1 MDTLF
6 SMKDIFEILKKSWL
20 WILSFAVSGLLIAA
34 SLAYVIMTPIFEMN
48 SQVIVS
54 QIGVDQSAISQNA
67 EVQANLQLVNT
78 YRVLITS
85 PRVLSEVANKM
96 DNVYSVS
103 DLTKK
108 ITVSTEQDSQV
119 INITAKDENPKVAAE
134 ISNQAAIAFKKITP
148 KVMQVDNVNVLSE
161 AKSTGETGPISPKPL
176 LIMALGLFGGA
187 LMGVVIAF
195 MRNLLSNKFK
205 EEKDLDILGVPLLG
219 SIGKL
224 PERNFG
230 ETKEG
235 RSRK

>member
-6 SMKDIFEILKKSWL
+6 SMKDIFEILRKSWL
-20 WILSFAVSGLLIAA
+20 WILSFAMSGLIIAA
-34 SLAYVIMTPIFEMN
+34 SLAYVIMTPVFEMN

-54 QIGVDQSAISQNA
+54 QIGVDQNAISQNA

-85 PRVLSEVANKM
+85 PRVLSEVSKKM
-96 DNVYSVS
+96 DNAYSVS
-103 DLTKK
+103 ELASKVS
-108 ITVSTEQDSQV
+108 VSTEQDSQV
-119 INITAKDENPKVAAE
+119 INITAKDEDPNIAAE

-161 AKSTGETGPISPKPL
+161 AKVTGENAPISPKPF

-187 LMGVVIAF
+187 LMGILIAF
-195 MRNLLSNKFK
+195 MRHLLSNKFK
-205 EEKDLDILGVPLLG
+205 EERDLDMLGVPLLG

-224 PERNFG
+224 PERSSG
-230 ETKEG
+230 DIKEG